1 MALTDAKETAQTE
14 ENKSDFSVLELLVK
28 FQPSRIVHAREED
41 WEPNWRTVT
50 TPKPGF
56 GPILLDAV
64 VLDCLVTMLSSESPC
79 AAKRAG
85 KECLRKCTCF
95 ILPEWHPAVTSFLVQ

>member
-1 MALTDAKETAQTE
+1 MQTALIDARETVQTE
-14 ENKSDFSVLELLVK
+14 ENKSAFSAFELLVK

-64 VLDCLVTMLSSESPC
+64 VLDCLVTILACFPLSPLALRSELEKN
-79 AAKRAG
+79 AYANARASLCQSG
-85 KECLRKCTCF
+85 T
-95 ILPEWHPAVTSFLVQ
+95 